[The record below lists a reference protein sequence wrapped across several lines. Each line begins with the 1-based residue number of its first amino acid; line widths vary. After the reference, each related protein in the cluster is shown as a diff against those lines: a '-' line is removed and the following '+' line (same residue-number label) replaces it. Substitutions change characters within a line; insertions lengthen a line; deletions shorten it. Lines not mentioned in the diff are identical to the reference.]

1 MVDIWYMIHD
11 CKIELTKFLGD
22 IIISIIP
29 HELLFPASIH
39 NGRIQQPQRVSR
51 HGHHPFDAAEGEED
65 QLLLELIVVRHV
77 VQQVGLQCWRQ
88 KRHHFLENGPV
99 LK

>member
-1 MVDIWYMIHD
+1 MGH
-11 CKIELTKFLGD
+11 KIQ
-22 IIISIIP
+22 P
-29 HELLFPASIH
+29 LFYTW
-39 NGRIQQPQRVSR
+39 RFQQPQRVSR

-77 VQQVGLQCWRQ
+77 VQQVGLRWRQ

-99 LK
+99 LRYIYIYNILYVYIYI